1 MTDNGNIRV
10 ATVWAASV
18 LVFASAAAPFA
29 GRAEIYDG
37 SQSNNVVR
45 LSVNCEKRATL
56 SFRVQTPAG
65 ENPSYVVLAECGK
78 MTDTNSFRVTFNGLR
93 ERRVCGCYGET
104 RVYSA
109 PRALDD
115 GRLHHVALEIEP
127 GRRLTLYVDGRSV
140 DSADIPDFGLAAGPL
155 VLAQRVMTGTADDA
169 WFVKELLW
177 SRFRGRISDV
187 SLVSAAFDAAQVP
200 GGTAP
205 QDVALALPPD
215 PFAAE
220 PKWERPKTTRRYLQ
234 GPLSER
240 LLTYWREGK
249 IACGEIEHRDDW
261 SLSYRNDLRAHAAW
275 LRHGAEDEPFDFRAA
290 EMSLP
295 DGGEPDHVQTWRH
308 GPLNVELAACAP
320 FGRRPSAYVRLVV
333 RNDGNKAVSE
343 PFAFLLRSGLEADL
357 LFGAPDVYKIFSP
370 GRSDW
375 DAIPPGE
382 WHLDGDTL
390 WQGDR
395 FAAFAG
401 APFEWDAEKGAVR
414 IRFDVPPGESR
425 TVEVELGKDARQNLG
440 YEAARRNMYAGWRAE
455 MEKLRVPAR
464 LSAEDRRIVR
474 NLAVQMLQC
483 LSLPTE
489 GDFTLPRQGGLQR
502 YVWPGDE
509 VSAAEA
515 LDAIGFGDYVARI
528 VDFYFTRC
536 RRTSGEMGPFRNKWA
551 ADTASVL
558 LTFARH
564 CVRTG
569 DERLWRRWRDAAFRA
584 FRWIEGKRAEG
595 GGLFPP
601 MRATDHKAV
610 FRAWGATDLP
620 SLQAY
625 EAFAEAAAKFGDAQ
639 AGEIAAATR
648 EYRDAIV
655 RILDGWRAK
664 SAGKDELFVPLSA
677 DGKDDPLAEAFVSR
691 LQTSR
696 FAASGLLTADELRR
710 LWTWLVRRGY
720 ANANGLCSNNL
731 SRDPACRN
739 HIWYTTWGEHNW
751 FIGWKRAGLDDLAA
765 RAVDVCLKY
774 ALTDELYV
782 GERYHDA
789 NVWFYPWSPNA
800 SGSGRIVMMLLE
812 R

>member
-1 MTDNGNIRV
+1 MV
-10 ATVWAASV
+10 AALLA
-18 LVFASAAAPFA
+18 FASAGVPSIGTAA
-29 GRAEIYDG
+29 IYDG

-45 LSVNCEKRATL
+45 LPFRGGTRATL
-56 SFRVQTPAG
+56 SFRVQTPAD
-65 ENPSYVVLAECGK
+65 ENPSYVMLAECGK
-78 MTDTNSFRVTFNGLR
+78 MTDVNSFRVTFNGRR

-104 RVYSA
+104 RVDSG
-109 PRALDD
+109 PCALDD

-127 GRRLTLYVDGRSV
+127 GRRLTLHVDGRPV
-140 DSADIPDFGLAAGPL
+140 DSAVIPDLGLAVGPL
-155 VLAQRVMTGTADDA
+155 ALAQRVMTGTSDDA
-169 WFVKELLW
+169 WYVENLLW

-187 SLVSAAFDAAQVP
+187 SLTSSAFDAAQVP

-234 GPLSER
+234 GPFSER
-240 LLTYWREGK
+240 LLTFWREGK
-249 IACGEIEHRDDW
+249 IACGEIDHRDDW
-261 SLSYRNDLRAHAAW
+261 SINYRNDVRAHAAW

-290 EMSLP
+290 AMSQP
-295 DGGEPDHVQTWRH
+295 DGGEPEHAQTWRM
-308 GPLNVELAACAP
+308 GPLIVELAACAP
-320 FGRRPSAYVRLVV
+320 FGRRPSAYARLSV
-333 RNDGNKAVSE
+333 RNVGDRAVTE
-343 PFAFLLRSGLEADL
+343 PFAFLLRAGLESSL
-357 LFGAPDVYKIFSP
+357 LFGAPDVYRIFRP
-370 GRSDW
+370 DRSDW

-382 WHLDGDTL
+382 WRREGDVM

-401 APFEWDAEKGAVR
+401 APFAWDPAKGAVR
-414 IRFDVPPGESR
+414 IRLDVAPGESR
-425 TVEVELGKDARQNLG
+425 TVEMELGKGVRRNLG
-440 YEAARRNMYAGWRAE
+440 YGAARQSMYAGWRAE
-455 MEKLRVPAR
+455 MAKLRVPAGM
-464 LSAEDRRIVR
+464 SAEDRRIVR

-515 LDAIGFGDYVARI
+515 LDAIGFGEYVARI

-536 RRTSGEMGPFRNKWA
+536 QRANGEMGPFRNRWA

-558 LTFARH
+558 VTFARH

-569 DERLWRRWRDAAFRA
+569 DETLWRRWRDAALRA
-584 FRWIEGKRAEG
+584 FGWIEGKRAEG
-595 GGLFPP
+595 DGLFPP
-601 MRATDHKAV
+601 MKATDHRAV

-620 SLQAY
+620 SLQAC
-625 EAFAEAAAKFGDAQ
+625 ETLAK
-639 AGEIAAATR
+639 AAATFGDPCADRISAAARSYR
-648 EYRDAIV
+648 ETINKA
-655 RILDGWRAK
+655 LDGWRAK
-664 SAGKDELFVPLSA
+664 SAGKDELFIPLA
-677 DGKDDPLAEAFVSR
+677 VDGNDDPLSEAFVSR
-691 LQTSR
+691 MQTSC
-696 FAASGLLTADELRR
+696 FVAMGFLSPDEMHR
-710 LWTWLVRRGY
+710 LWTWLVRHGY

-731 SRDPACRN
+731 SRDPACR
-739 HIWYTTWGEHNW
+739 HHVWYTTWGERNW
-751 FIGWKRAGLDDLAA
+751 FLGWKRAGRDDLAA
-765 RAVDVCLKY
+765 RAVDVCLRY

-800 SGSGRIVMMLLE
+800 SGAGRIVMMLLE